1 MGLLTYPLAFL
12 FLLGVLITVH
22 ELGHFIAAR
31 LAGVKVLRFSIGFG
45 PTVFSF
51 TGRRGTEFRLAL
63 LPLGG
68 FVEMLGEEVDK
79 EDDLQDYSHGISLHH
94 ASLLWKLTITLAGPA
109 ANFLLAVIIY
119 TMIFVVGSEELSPVS
134 EGAKQ
139 GSALFEKGEKSPFLL
154 EEVDGE
160 SVAGWQDALFLLG
173 DRLGESGLISLGI
186 FDFQIGEKRTI
197 SVPIED
203 WLVGESQPDILKSL
217 GLVPTILSVVGRVE
231 SGSPAEKA
239 DLARGDLIL
248 SIDGEGVAN
257 WRDLVEEIK
266 KRPGQATQ
274 VEYIR
279 DGEILSRIV
288 VPMRVEVA
296 NGVDIGRL
304 GISPLSEIVSYGV
317 LESLFKGFDETGA
330 KMLMTISMITKMIQ
344 GLISADTLVGP
355 VGIAQ
360 IAGDTAKSS
369 LFSFVQLMALL
380 SISLGIINL
389 LPIPMLD
396 GGQVIMHTVES
407 LKGGALPDGVLQLSF
422 RISILLV
429 ATIFIFV
436 TYNDLIRLFGGVFAS

>member
-1 MGLLTYPLAFL
+1 MGFLTYPLAFL
-12 FLLGVLITVH
+12 SLLGVLITVH

-31 LAGVKVLRFSIGFG
+31 LAGVRVLRFSIGFG
-45 PTVFSF
+45 PSVFSF

-68 FVEMLGEEVDK
+68 FVEMQGEEVGK
-79 EDDLQDYSHGISLHH
+79 KDDLQDYSHGIPLHH

-119 TMIFVVGSEELSPVS
+119 TIIFVVGSEELSPVS
-134 EGAKQ
+134 EGAKR

-160 SVAGWQDALFLLG
+160 NVAGWQDALFLLG

-186 FDFQIGEKRTI
+186 FDFQSGEKRTI

-239 DLARGDLIL
+239 DLAKGDLIL

-257 WRDLVEEIK
+257 WRELVEEIK
-266 KRPGQATQ
+266 KRPDQATQ

-279 DGEILSRIV
+279 DGEIFSRIV
-288 VPMRVEVA
+288 VPTRVEGA
-296 NGVDIGRL
+296 NGLDIGRL
-304 GISPLSEIVSYGV
+304 GISPLSEIISYGMR
-317 LESLFKGFDETGA
+317 ESLLKGLAETGA
-330 KMLMTISMITKMIQ
+330 KMLMTISMITKMIR
-344 GLISADTLVGP
+344 GLISAETLVGP

-369 LFSFVQLMALL
+369 LFSFIQLMALL
-380 SISLGIINL
+380 SISLGVINL

-407 LKGGALPDGVLQLSF
+407 LRGSALPDGVLQLSF